1 MALQKYSH
9 LLMEGNRA
17 VKSFGSGPLQEGDR
31 VQLTDEKGKMYSFY
45 LSSGGQWHSH
55 KGWINHSD
63 IIGLDEGST
72 VVSNSGTKYQVLRPL
87 YNDYVLSMK
96 RGATIVYP
104 KDSAIIVGFADVFPG
119 SSVLEA
125 GAGSGALSIALLRA
139 IGEKGSLVSY
149 EERPEFFENARE
161 NVKNYFGALP
171 NTWKIVNS
179 RIQEGEFSNQFD
191 RLILDMLAPWECVEL
206 ADLALKPG
214 GVLCCY
220 VATTTQLSKIA
231 ETLKDSKR
239 FSEPESFETLLR
251 PWHHEGLAVRPMH
264 AMNAHTGF
272 ILIARRLPTGTEP
285 IRRKRR
291 PSKGAIESSD

>member
-1 MALQKYSH
+1 MKVL
-9 LLMEGNRA
+9 
-17 VKSFGSGPLQEGDR
+17 GSGPLQSGDR

-45 LSSGGQWHSH
+45 LSIGGQWHSH
-55 KGWINHSD
+55 KGWINHND

-72 VVSNSGTKYQVLRPL
+72 VLSNSGTKYQVLRPL
-87 YNDYVLSMK
+87 YNDYVLSMP

-119 SSVLEA
+119 ARVLEA
-125 GAGSGALSIALLRA
+125 GAGSGSLSIALLRA
-139 IGEKGSLVSY
+139 IGPTGNLVSY

-161 NVKNYFGALP
+161 NVRNYFGEEQT
-171 NTWKIVNS
+171 TWKLINS
-179 RIQEGEFSNQFD
+179 RIQDGVFRNDFD

-206 ADLALKPG
+206 ADSALKPG
-214 GVLCCY
+214 GVICCY

-231 ETLKDSKR
+231 EALKDSKR

-264 AMNAHTGF
+264 SMNAHTGF
-272 ILIARRLPTGTEP
+272 ILISRRLAPKTEP

-291 PSKGAIESSD
+291 PSKGVVEETS